1 MSKLSPPLKALLK
14 SPASRPDPV
23 PAPAGIRRVY
33 DELAAD
39 AGRHKLGMRPWLAIS
54 TAATVTLNS
63 PASLTLLHSVASA
76 RSSDPTSSASLIRD
90 VGFRCISFN
99 GIPRTINAL
108 VALRASLPSD
118 VIQRLDKE
126 RKRRTR
132 QCSDFTV
139 EKSLGRDLFES
150 VYGSLTA
157 RLTRKLDDAHPDL
170 GRYIVHH
177 HYGAL
182 LAQSEEGFPR
192 LLTSVV
198 AVACLR
204 AQTGVGPQLL
214 SHVYGLRKASLDGS
228 WRRGWVYETDGEE
241 AAARWLMTDDGA
253 EWLLRSVDAVVEA
266 LGGANFAAT
275 S

>member
-1 MSKLSPPLKALLK
+1 MSKLSPSLKALIK

-63 PASLTLLHSVASA
+63 PVSLALLHSVASA
-76 RSSDPTSSASLIRD
+76 RADAISSASFMRE
-90 VGFRCISFN
+90 VAFRSISFN

-108 VALRASLPSD
+108 VALRAALPSD
-118 VIQRLDKE
+118 VVHGLDKDS
-126 RKRRTR
+126 RTR
-132 QCSDFTV
+132 PSCSDDLTV
-139 EKSLGRDLFES
+139 QGRHLFES

-170 GRYIVHH
+170 SRYIIRH

-182 LAQSEEGFPR
+182 LAQSSERFPR

-214 SHVYGLRKASLDGS
+214 SHVYGLRKATLDG
-228 WRRGWVYETDGEE
+228 WLHETDGD
-241 AAARWLMTDDGA
+241 ARWLMTDDGG
-253 EWLLRSVDAVVEA
+253 EWLLTSVDTVIEA
-266 LGGANFAAT
+266 FGGGGGGNFAAAI